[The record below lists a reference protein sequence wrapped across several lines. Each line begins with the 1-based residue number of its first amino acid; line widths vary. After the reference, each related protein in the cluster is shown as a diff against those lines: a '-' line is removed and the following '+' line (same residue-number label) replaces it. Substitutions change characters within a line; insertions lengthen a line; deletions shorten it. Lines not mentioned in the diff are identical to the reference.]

1 MHKKTYNN
9 ILMSEKIPGKLNI
22 SADLKEKLSNL
33 CMSRVVKNENSNSK
47 TLVSTVNPSVKHSPP
62 NQNKNI
68 PPPPPP
74 PPISIK
80 KEITPPPSPII
91 SKNEEDIQEDEDNI
105 QKIEPKII
113 NEQNELRVRNVVQN
127 KSILDQKLEELGVKI
142 IEREINNLNKETRVI
157 FVLGMITVILLF
169 NLLFLIFS

>member
-1 MHKKTYNN
+1 
-9 ILMSEKIPGKLNI
+9 MSEKIPGKLNI
-22 SADLKEKLSNL
+22 SADLKEKLTNL
-33 CMSRVVKNENSNSK
+33 CMSRVVKNETSNSK

-68 PPPPPP
+68 PAPPPPP
-74 PPISIK
+74 PLPIK

-91 SKNEEDIQEDEDNI
+91 SKNEEQEDNI
-105 QKIEPKII
+105 QDIVPKIN
-113 NEQNELRVRNVVQN
+113 NEQNELRVRNIVQN

>member
-1 MHKKTYNN
+1 
-9 ILMSEKIPGKLNI
+9 MSEKIPGKLNI
-22 SADLKEKLSNL
+22 SADLKEKLTNL
-33 CMSRVVKNENSNSK
+33 CMSRVVKNEDSNSK

-74 PPISIK
+74 PPLPIK

-91 SKNEEDIQEDEDNI
+91 SKNEEHEDNI
-105 QKIEPKII
+105 QKIESKIG
-113 NEQNELRVRNVVQN
+113 NEQNELRVRNIVQN